1 MIEVGYICSI
11 VEACKKDKK
20 DDEEYQKQLKAHN
33 EFMLNEREEYYQNEK
48 KELLKLATL
57 SGFTT
62 DEEGNI
68 YYDINEF
75 ESVDITVELKKFY
88 ELVKNELE

>member
-1 MIEVGYICSI
+1 MKNNFDRVI
-11 VEACKKDKK
+11 AALKDKK
-20 DDEEYQKQLKAHN
+20 DDEEYQKQLKTHN
-33 EFMLNEREEYYQNEK
+33 EFMLNAREEHYQNEK

-57 SGFTT
+57 SGFHT

-68 YYDINEF
+68 YYDDGF
-75 ESVDITVELKKFY
+75 HSVEITVELKKFY